1 MTKYPIPAPEFEG
14 RGLAVIYT
22 GWQGE
27 PCLFI
32 DGQPAKAGPKRGQF
46 LLAGEDEQEM
56 IARVYF
62 QNFGVTPIVVI
73 DNKRYR
79 IPSPVKWYGWLWS
92 ALPFFL
98 IIIGG
103 PVGALFGAIAF
114 MVSIQL
120 FRSEMPIIRKIIFSF
135 GISFTALVVFEIVQ
149 YLLLSIVKS

>member
-1 MTKYPIPAPEFEG
+1 MKEYPIPAPEFEG

-27 PCLFI
+27 PCLVI
-32 DGQPAKAGPKRGQF
+32 DGQPAPAGPKRGQF
-46 LLAGEDEQEM
+46 LLANKDGQEKL
-56 IARVYF
+56 ARVYF

-79 IPSPVKWYGWLWS
+79 IPSPVEWYGWLWS

-103 PVGALFGAIAF
+103 PLGALAAAIAF
-114 MVSIQL
+114 VISIQL
-120 FRSEMPIIRKIIFSF
+120 FRSEMPLVRKFIFSF
-135 GISFTALVVFEIVQ
+135 GISITALVVFEMVQ
-149 YLLLSIVKS
+149 YLLLAVVKS